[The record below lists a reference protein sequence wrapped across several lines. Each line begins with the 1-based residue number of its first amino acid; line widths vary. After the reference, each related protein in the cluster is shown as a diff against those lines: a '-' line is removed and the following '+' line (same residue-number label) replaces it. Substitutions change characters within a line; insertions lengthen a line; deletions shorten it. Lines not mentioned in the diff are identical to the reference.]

1 MQISEEQHET
11 IQKILDQIESMM
23 GVSYDVT
30 LLDIQRNMEQSR
42 ISNEDNFTKELD
54 FSSQE
59 IVNKELLRKTRKVG
73 GDNDDS
79 KKR

>member
-1 MQISEEQHET
+1 
-11 IQKILDQIESMM
+11 
-23 GVSYDVT
+23 
-30 LLDIQRNMEQSR
+30 MEQSK

-59 IVNKELLRKTRKVG
+59 LVNKELLRKTRKVG
-73 GDNDDS
+73 GDNEDS